1 MQQTEALKIYGSVMR
16 DDSAVILMTNVHGR
30 PSAFS
35 GPKQDFIC
43 GPKKFLTLLKNN
55 NWVNTDTIFH
65 SVFSRGRGFEAS
77 LSFGFRFATYA
88 YVMNQDDFSSE

>member
-1 MQQTEALKIYGSVMR
+1 MLLWQMVWTGKIKLNKIQMQQTEALKIYGSVMR

-55 NWVNTDTIFH
+55 N
-65 SVFSRGRGFEAS
+65 
-77 LSFGFRFATYA
+77 
-88 YVMNQDDFSSE
+88 